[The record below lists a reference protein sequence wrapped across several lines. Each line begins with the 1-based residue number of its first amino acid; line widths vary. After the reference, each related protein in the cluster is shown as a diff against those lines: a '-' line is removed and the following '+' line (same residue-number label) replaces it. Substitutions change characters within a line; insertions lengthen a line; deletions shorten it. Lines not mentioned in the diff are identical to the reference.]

1 MTTNC
6 KYLIAEFYHQF
17 LSQNFDVKEHASQ
30 VLQGSIVSE
39 QLAKLTEGMIT
50 SDSERWIIPYS
61 NCCKL
66 FLGLN
71 LLDKTIHKQV
81 SEHYEDLLKHASG
94 IETLENV
101 IVLMQSHIQVYICVY
116 ITTQI

>member
-39 QLAKLTEGMIT
+39 QLAKLTEGIIT
-50 SDSERWIIPYS
+50 SDSERIISYS
-61 NCCKL
+61 NCV
-66 FLGLN
+66 
-71 LLDKTIHKQV
+71 V
-81 SEHYEDLLKHASG
+81 SFFRID
-94 IETLENV
+94 
-101 IVLMQSHIQVYICVY
+101 IVG
-116 ITTQI
+116 